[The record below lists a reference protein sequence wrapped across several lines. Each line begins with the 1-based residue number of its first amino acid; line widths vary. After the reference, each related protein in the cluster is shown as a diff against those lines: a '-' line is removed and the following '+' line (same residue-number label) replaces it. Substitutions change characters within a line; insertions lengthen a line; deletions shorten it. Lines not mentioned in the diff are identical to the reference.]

1 VTASEVTHLI
11 IKMIE
16 LGMQVEDVRG
26 YLGVV
31 AASPRNG
38 KWLIIKDDGRAVR
51 RAEHEVREFDPS
63 WDRHEEREDTA
74 YSW

>member
-1 VTASEVTHLI
+1 
-11 IKMIE
+11 MIQ

-31 AASPRNG
+31 AASPRGG
-38 KWLIIKDDGRAVR
+38 KWLILKEDGRTVR

-63 WDRHEEREDTA
+63 WDRHEELESPAYQKWLEKRELR
-74 YSW
+74 

>member
-1 VTASEVTHLI
+1 
-11 IKMIE
+11 M
-16 LGMQVEDVRG
+16 EDLRG

-38 KWLIIKDDGRAVR
+38 KWLILKDDGRAVR

-63 WDRHEEREDTA
+63 WDRHEEREDPA
-74 YSW
+74 FSW